1 METRT
6 LALLIVG
13 LSAAILF
20 GIQMWGRLAPGS
32 IRHEFSHNFAQAV
45 YGTLAAVAIIGAA
58 VLFVIER
65 QWSPRL
71 VVDVKSRAMLV
82 PDSKPRSVTIQT
94 VIAIRNYGRTEQKV
108 RDIEIGVDSYSGS
121 DLATNQYGDVT
132 ARNIAHY
139 RRPLENR
146 LMPGELDLIPVEVT
160 VPCSAGLVR
169 LVAKVP
175 QPSDGADGDG
185 ALRNLH
191 ERKLILPL
199 SRVCSGKDLSVETP
213 FQSADLAVGGEA

>member
-6 LALLIVG
+6 LALLVVG

-20 GIQMWGRLAPGS
+20 GIQLWGRIDS
-32 IRHEFSHNFAQAV
+32 SSKRHEFSHNFAQAV

-71 VVDVKSRAMLV
+71 VVDVRSRAVLV
-82 PDSKPRSVTIQT
+82 PGSKPPSVTIQT
-94 VIAIRNYGRTEQKV
+94 IIAIRNYGRTEQTV
-108 RDIEIGVDSYSGS
+108 GGIEIGVEGYSGS
-121 DLATNQYGDVT
+121 DLSTNEFGDVR
-132 ARNIAHY
+132 AHNLAHY
-139 RRPLENR
+139 ARPQENR
-146 LMPGELDLIPVEVT
+146 LMPGELDLIPIEIAA
-160 VPCSAGLVR
+160 PCSAGLVR
-169 LVAKVP
+169 LVVKVP
-175 QPSDGADGDG
+175 QPSSEGDG
-185 ALRNLH
+185 ERGLRNLH

-199 SRVCSGKDLSVETP
+199 TRVCSGKEMSVETP